1 MFIMARKIL
10 VKDNHVNIEV
20 PYDTTTW
27 HDMFDDFN
35 NDLGMSVK
43 IECNEHT
50 NWYPTI
56 YVYDNEDFSGDYIHK
71 YIFFRQLGVANPYVS
86 PRKNKI

>member
-1 MFIMARKIL
+1 MARKIL

-43 IECNEHT
+43 ILA
-50 NWYPTI
+50 I
-56 YVYDNEDFSGDYIHK
+56 YIPIEL
-71 YIFFRQLGVANPYVS
+71 QLEWLGN
-86 PRKNKI
+86 